1 MIRAARF
8 ATLLLLCLAA
18 ACSSDAATGTDA
30 SRDERT
36 QDAVVDAFD
45 AGIDRPAVDA
55 GAMDASERIQL
66 TAGNCILSCPAERCV
81 QSGPNCNVLPCPY
94 FTESRC
100 PIDCEITVGCD
111 GVPACAYPNGAEP
124 NCGG

>member
-1 MIRAARF
+1 MSRAARL
-8 ATLLLLCLAA
+8 ATLLLLSLAA

-36 QDAVVDAFD
+36 QDAVVDAD
-45 AGIDRPAVDA
+45 SPQVDV

-66 TAGNCILSCPAERCV
+66 TAGNCLLPACPAERCLPV
-81 QSGPNCNVLPCPY
+81 GPNCNVLPCPG
-94 FTESRC
+94 FTESQC
-100 PIDCEITVGCD
+100 PIDCEITLGCD